1 MKDPASFTLEA
12 DGSRLHLRAVCFP
25 QAFEISKLREKVGAV
40 EHRFRRLQVLIGR
53 CSAGLPEG
61 SDFRA
66 VCCQVIEQQFSEMGA
81 GGLALTHP
89 LVHKMNISSRPQAD
103 RSLSRNF
110 ECEAYAALRQ
120 WGCTNA
126 CFQDVESFMAL
137 VKAAGAFFNGSGTGI
152 REVFVGTVDHG
163 TRRGVT
169 FPPAYDLRSLFEKLL
184 MDINACSLGSSVL
197 RALFLKIGIL
207 ALHPL
212 PDANRRLSNVLSN
225 LALGLPAGVYLP
237 LGSADLLHPSAHLLI
252 MRQALYFQDW
262 FAYIRYS
269 LNSADA
275 AIASVNRLLSGSTE
289 GFR

>member
-1 MKDPASFTLEA
+1 VKDPASFTLEA

-53 CSAGLPEG
+53 CSAGLSEG

-81 GGLALTHP
+81 GGL
-89 LVHKMNISSRPQAD
+89 
-103 RSLSRNF
+103 
-110 ECEAYAALRQ
+110 ALRQ